1 MKKKIIISFLSLF
14 MLFFAG
20 IVITLYIINMTTA
33 NLNALLT
40 LHKVEIIRQDLVISV
55 QTVQS
60 NLYTAGTLF
69 GKELDIIV
77 DNVLKLSERAK
88 TCTDCHHD
96 PPVENEILELQKLT
110 EQYKEA
116 LSYFITSTAD
126 VQRIQ
131 RLQSLAADIGDTIIT
146 KSQWMAKTAN
156 DALREKTT
164 AAMNKV
170 SSSKR
175 ILAGT
180 LVFALLVVI
189 LISLYL
195 ITSIT
200 RPVASLLN
208 ATRTIKTGN
217 LQFRIQEE
225 LKDEFKELASSFNE
239 MAVSLQEQY
248 HKLQQTERLAVVGEL
263 AAGMAH
269 EIKNPL
275 AGIKVSIEVLSQELD
290 IEQEDR
296 EIFLGVINEVDRINA
311 LLNSLLSYARPP
323 KPASVSFD
331 VHEILDATIKSAQY
345 SLKTRSYDT
354 EQKRKEIDF
363 VRDFSPDVPNITA
376 DPAQLKQVFLNLVL
390 NAIDAI
396 SERGTITVQTRKFPN
411 DTVEISISD
420 NGKGMESQII
430 DKIFNPFFTTK
441 SNGTGLGLA
450 VSKRLVEQH
459 HGGSISVV
467 NNPYGMG
474 VTFTITLPIKP
485 PAVPGPDSGVAEV
498 ETGGAESAAGSSE
511 S

>member
-1 MKKKIIISFLSLF
+1 MKKKIIISFVSLF
-14 MLFFAG
+14 LLFFGG
-20 IVITLYIINMTTA
+20 IVTTLYIINMTTA

-77 DNVLKLSERAK
+77 DNVLTLGERAN
-88 TCTDCHHD
+88 TCIECHHD
-96 PPVENEILELQKLT
+96 QHVEDEILELLKLT
-110 EQYKEA
+110 EQYKDA

-131 RLQSLAADIGDTIIT
+131 RLQSLAADIGDSIIN
-146 KSQWMAKTAN
+146 KSQWMAKSAN
-156 DALREKTT
+156 EALRQKTT
-164 AAMNKV
+164 SAMQKV

-175 ILAGT
+175 ILAIT
-180 LVFALLVVI
+180 LVFAVFVVI

-195 ITSIT
+195 INSIT
-200 RPVASLLN
+200 KPVAELLN

-217 LQFRIQEE
+217 LQFRIEE
-225 LKDEFKELASSFNE
+225 QLKDEFRELASSFNE

-248 HKLQQTERLAVVGEL
+248 QKLQQTERLAVVGEL

-275 AGIKVSIEVLSQELD
+275 AGIKVSIEVLSQELEL
-290 IEQEDR
+290 EQEDR
-296 EIFLGVINEVDRINA
+296 EIFLGVINEVDRINS

-331 VHEILDATIKSAQY
+331 VHEVLESTIKSAQY
-345 SLKTRSYDT
+345 SLKTTSYET
-354 EQKRKEIDF
+354 EQKRKKIDF
-363 VRDFSPDVPNITA
+363 VKDFSPDVPDIVA
-376 DPAQLKQVFLNLVL
+376 DPSQLKQVFLNLIL

-396 SERGTITVQTRKFPN
+396 PERGTITVQTRKFPN
-411 DTVEISISD
+411 ETVEISISD
-420 NGKGMESQII
+420 NGKGMDSQII

-459 HGGSISVV
+459 NGGSISVA

-485 PAVPGPDSGVAEV
+485 QNENQYIIDAGEIDSP
-498 ETGGAESAAGSSE
+498 SAQG
-511 S
+511 

>member
-14 MLFFAG
+14 LLFFAG

-60 NLYTAGTLF
+60 NLYTSGTLF

-77 DNVLKLSERAK
+77 DNVLKLRERAQ
-88 TCTDCHHD
+88 TCTDCHHE
-96 PPVENEILELQKLT
+96 PSIESEILLLQKLT

-131 RLQSLAADIGDTIIT
+131 RLQAFAADIGDTIIT

-156 DALREKTT
+156 EALRQKTT
-164 AAMNKV
+164 AAMEKI
-170 SSSKR
+170 SKSKK
-175 ILAGT
+175 ILAIT
-180 LVFALLVVI
+180 LVCALLVVI

-195 ITSIT
+195 INSIT
-200 RPVASLLN
+200 KPVAELLS

-217 LQFRIQEE
+217 LQFRIKKQ
-225 LKDEFKELASSFNE
+225 LQDEFRELAISFNE
-239 MAVSLQEQY
+239 MAVSLQDQY

-275 AGIKVSIEVLSQELD
+275 AGIKVSIEVLSQDLVL
-290 IEQEDR
+290 EQEDK

-331 VHEILDATIKSAQY
+331 VHQVLEATIKSAKY
-345 SLKTRSYDT
+345 SLKTSSYDI
-354 EQKRKEIDF
+354 EQKRKEINF
-363 VRDFSPDVPNITA
+363 IKDFSPDVSNIVA
-376 DPAQLKQVFLNLVL
+376 DPAQLKQVFLNLIL

-396 SERGTITVQTRKFPN
+396 SEQGVITVQTRKFPN
-411 DTVEISISD
+411 ETVEISICD
-420 NGKGMESQII
+420 NGKGLDTKIL

-459 HGGSISVV
+459 GGSITVA

-485 PAVPGPDSGVAEV
+485 LAEISEQADVEEAAASPGGK
-498 ETGGAESAAGSSE
+498 
-511 S
+511 